1 MGAMMGQGGAP
12 NLQDMMKGAGQE
24 KDKGRSRDKGK
35 SKSAESDETIDV
47 NKMLEGLLGR

>member
-1 MGAMMGQGGAP
+1 MGQCGAP